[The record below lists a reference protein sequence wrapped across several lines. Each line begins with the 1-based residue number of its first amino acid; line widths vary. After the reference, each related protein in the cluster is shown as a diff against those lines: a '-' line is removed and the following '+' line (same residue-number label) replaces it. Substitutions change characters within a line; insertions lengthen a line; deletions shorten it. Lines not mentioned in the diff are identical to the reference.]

1 MKKVCK
7 YAVVAA
13 IIAFL
18 IYYSIS
24 FENLDDVK
32 QQRQRAAFNASEYA
46 RDFWDNQLFDVLDQA
61 VDIKELVELFNTNMD
76 EAIRRYGKA
85 PGVSRIYAYLIKGS
99 GTILT
104 IAEDFLEISIR
115 EPQTNP
121 DVKITTGFYIPGN
134 AVRDASGLI
143 DVSEF
148 SDTMKFNEISGEIN
162 KIVVNEV
169 IKPFLDKKPQVDQTI
184 TFIGAT
190 HVAQDV
196 IEEKEVQLVE
206 VVPIRLELKSL
217 LHNNANGRSITN
229 E

>member
-7 YAVVAA
+7 YAVAAA

-18 IYYSIS
+18 VYYSIY
-24 FENLDDVK
+24 FENLDEVK
-32 QQRQRAAFNASEYA
+32 EQRRRETFNAAEYA
-46 RDFWDNQLFDVLDQA
+46 RNFWDNQLFGILDQA
-61 VDIKELVELFNTNMD
+61 VDVEELIKLFNTNMN

-85 PGVSRIYAYLIKGS
+85 PGVSRIYAYLIKGN
-99 GTILT
+99 GKILT
-104 IAEDFLEISIR
+104 INEDFLEVSIR
-115 EPQTNP
+115 EPQIHP
-121 DVKITTGFYIPGN
+121 DIKIMLGFYIPGN

-162 KIVVNEV
+162 KIVVREV
-169 IKPFLDKKPQVDQTI
+169 IRPFLGQKPNVGKTV

-190 HVAQDV
+190 QVAQDAT
-196 IEEKEVQLVE
+196 EETLFGQLVRSAAE
-206 VVPIRLELKSL
+206 AREFQLVKVVPIRLEL
-217 LHNNANGRSITN
+217 